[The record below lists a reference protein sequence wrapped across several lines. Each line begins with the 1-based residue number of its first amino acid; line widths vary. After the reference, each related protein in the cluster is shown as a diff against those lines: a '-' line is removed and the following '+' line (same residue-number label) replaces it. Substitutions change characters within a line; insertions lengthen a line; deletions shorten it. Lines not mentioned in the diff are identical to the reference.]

1 VHRNRRVSHQ
11 VVTSTESKSPRAMLA
26 HRTASPVASSDEPG
40 SRIWLYRSDGTDAP
54 VDFDSDLRDLGRKDL
69 LWADVDIECAGDL
82 SHLWEKLEIAE
93 LVAAID
99 LDTGPTLIH
108 QNSVLQL
115 TVKALRVEPHPV
127 PMTLHCLVGPNWV
140 VTFHK
145 GELDLVDEFN
155 KPFHGDTRLGDLNG
169 PSFLSLVLDWQI
181 SGYFGVIENL
191 QTEIDQL
198 DEELLTRFPDEG
210 DLLQRLQGLR
220 TRVRKLRST
229 LGSHRDV
236 LGLLSH
242 PRSDALIGA
251 EAVEDYKRLEDRLQQ
266 AIDTVDTT
274 REMIV
279 GSFDIFM
286 TRTAQTT
293 NDIMKRL
300 TIVSVLLL
308 PAAALAGIMGMNF
321 EVEIFEWP
329 WMFWVT
335 IALMLIVAGVTL
347 VVAKRRRWL

>member
-1 VHRNRRVSHQ
+1 M
-11 VVTSTESKSPRAMLA
+11 PADG
-26 HRTASPVASSDEPG
+26 TASRPADSDEPG
-40 SRIWLYRSDGTDAP
+40 SRVWLYSGDGEDAP
-54 VDFDSDLRDLGRKDL
+54 VQIESSMPDLGKKDL
-69 LWADVDIECAGDL
+69 LWADVDMECAGDL
-82 SHLWEKLEIAE
+82 TPLWEKLEIGE
-93 LVAAID
+93 LVAGID
-99 LDTGPTLIH
+99 LDTDPTLIH
-108 QNSVLQL
+108 QNGVLEL
-115 TVKALRVEPHPV
+115 AVKALRVGPHPDAL
-127 PMTLHCLVGPNWV
+127 TLYCLVGPNWV
-140 VTFHK
+140 VTLHK

-155 KPFHGDTRLGDLNG
+155 KPLHGETRLGDLNG
-169 PSFLSLVLDWQI
+169 PAFLSLVLDWQI
-181 SGYFGVIENL
+181 SGYFGVIERL
-191 QTEIDQL
+191 QTEIDEL
-198 DEELLTRFPDEG
+198 DEELLTRSPDKN
-210 DLLQRLQGLR
+210 DLLDRLQALR
-220 TRVRKLRST
+220 TRVRKLRNT
-229 LGSHRDV
+229 LSSHREV

-286 TRTAQTT
+286 TRTAQAT

-321 EVEIFEWP
+321 KVEIFDWP

-335 IALMLIVAGVTL
+335 IGLMLAVAGVTL

>member
-1 VHRNRRVSHQ
+1 M
-11 VVTSTESKSPRAMLA
+11 TSTDSSLILPADGNGSR
-26 HRTASPVASSDEPG
+26 PASSDEPG
-40 SRIWLYRSDGTDAP
+40 SRVWLYRGDGEDAP
-54 VDFDSDLRDLGRKDL
+54 FDIESSLPDIGKKDL

-82 SHLWEKLEIAE
+82 SPLWEKLEIEE
-93 LVAAID
+93 LVASID
-99 LDTGPTLIH
+99 QDADPTLIH
-108 QNSVLQL
+108 QNGVLEL
-115 TVKALRVEPHPV
+115 AVKALRVGPRPA

-140 VTFHK
+140 VTLHK

-155 KPFHGDTRLGDLNG
+155 RPLNGDTRIGDLNG
-169 PSFLSLVLDWQI
+169 PAFLSLVLDWQI
-181 SGYFGVIENL
+181 SGYFGVIESL
-191 QTEIDQL
+191 QTEIDEL
-198 DEELLTRFPDEG
+198 DEELLARSPDKN
-210 DLLQRLQGLR
+210 DLLDQLQALR
-220 TRVRKLRST
+220 TRVRKLRNT
-229 LGSHRDV
+229 LSSHREV

-321 EVEIFEWP
+321 KVEIFEWP

-335 IALMLIVAGVTL
+335 IALMLVVAGVTL
-347 VVAKRRRWL
+347 IVAKRRRWL

>member
-1 VHRNRRVSHQ
+1 M
-11 VVTSTESKSPRAMLA
+11 PADG
-26 HRTASPVASSDEPG
+26 TASRARESVEPG
-40 SRIWLYRSDGTDAP
+40 SRIWLYSGDGEDAP
-54 VDFDSDLRDLGRKDL
+54 VQIDAAIPDLGMKDL
-69 LWADVDIECAGDL
+69 LWADVDMECAGDL
-82 SHLWEKLEIAE
+82 SPLWEKLEIEE
-93 LVAAID
+93 LVARIEG
-99 LDTGPTLIH
+99 DTDPRLAH
-108 QNSVLQL
+108 QNGVLEL
-115 TVKALRVEPHPV
+115 AVKALRVGPHPEA
-127 PMTLHCLVGPNWV
+127 MTLHCLVGPNWV
-140 VTFHK
+140 VTLHQ

-155 KPFHGDTRLGDLNG
+155 KPFHGETRLGDLNG

-181 SGYFGVIENL
+181 SGYFGVIESL
-191 QTEIDQL
+191 QTEIDEL
-198 DEELLTRFPDEG
+198 DEELLTKSPDES
-210 DLLQRLQGLR
+210 DLLDRLQAL
-220 TRVRKLRST
+220 RVRVRRLRNT
-229 LGSHRDV
+229 LSSHREV

-266 AIDTVDTT
+266 AIETIDTT

-286 TRTAQTT
+286 TRTAQAT

-321 EVEIFEWP
+321 KVEIFEWP

-335 IALMLIVAGVTL
+335 IALMLAVAGVTL
-347 VVAKRRRWL
+347 VIAKWRRWL

>member
-1 VHRNRRVSHQ
+1 M
-11 VVTSTESKSPRAMLA
+11 TSTDSKISRAMPA
-26 HRTASPVASSDEPG
+26 DGTASRPADAVEPAS
-40 SRIWLYRSDGTDAP
+40 RVWLYCGDGEDAP
-54 VDFDSDLRDLGRKDL
+54 VQLESPLPDLGKKDL
-69 LWADVDIECAGDL
+69 LWADVDWKCVGDL
-82 SHLWEKLEIAE
+82 SPLWEELEIE
-93 LVAAID
+93 DVVDRID
-99 LDTGPTLIH
+99 QDADPTLIH
-108 QNSVLQL
+108 QNGVLEL
-115 TVKALRVEPHPV
+115 AVKALRVGPV
-127 PMTLHCLVGPNWV
+127 RAHDV
-140 VTFHK
+140 VLP
-145 GELDLVDEFN
+145 GRPQLG
-155 KPFHGDTRLGDLNG
+155 GDVAQRGTRLGRCVQQAPQQRYPDRG
-169 PSFLSLVLDWQI
+169 PDGPAFLSLVLDWQI
-181 SGYFGVIENL
+181 SGYFGVIESL
-191 QTEIDQL
+191 QTEIDEL
-198 DEELLTRFPDEG
+198 DEELLARSPDKN
-210 DLLQRLQGLR
+210 DLLDRLQALR
-220 TRVRKLRST
+220 TRVRKLRNT
-229 LGSHRDV
+229 LSSHREV

-321 EVEIFEWP
+321 KVEIFEWP

-335 IALMLIVAGVTL
+335 IALMLAVAGVTL

>member
-1 VHRNRRVSHQ
+1 MPADGNAS
-11 VVTSTESKSPRAMLA
+11 RAA
-26 HRTASPVASSDEPG
+26 GSDEPG
-40 SRIWLYRSDGTDAP
+40 SRIWLYDGDGIDAP
-54 VDFDSDLRDLGRKDL
+54 VSLDSGLPDLGKKDL

-82 SHLWEKLEIAE
+82 SQLWKKLEIEE
-93 LVAAID
+93 LVAGID

-115 TVKALRVEPHPV
+115 AVKALPVEPHPS

-140 VTFHK
+140 VTLHQ

-181 SGYFGVIENL
+181 SGYFRVIETL

-198 DEELLTRFPDEG
+198 DEELLTKSPDEN
-210 DLLQRLQGLR
+210 DLLDRLQALR

-321 EVEIFEWP
+321 KVEIFEWP

-335 IALMLIVAGVTL
+335 IGLMLAVAGVTL

>member
-1 VHRNRRVSHQ
+1 M
-11 VVTSTESKSPRAMLA
+11 PADG
-26 HRTASPVASSDEPG
+26 TASRVADADEPG
-40 SRIWLYRSDGTDAP
+40 SRVWLYRGDGEDAP
-54 VDFDSDLRDLGRKDL
+54 IQIEASPPELGRKDL
-69 LWADVDIECAGDL
+69 LWADVDMECAGDL
-82 SHLWEKLEIAE
+82 SPLWEKLDIEE
-93 LVAAID
+93 LVSRID
-99 LDTGPTLIH
+99 LGTGPALIH
-108 QNSVLQL
+108 QNGVLQL
-115 TVKALRVEPHPV
+115 AVTALRAGPDPNPT
-127 PMTLHCLVGPNWV
+127 PMPLHCLVGPNWV
-140 VTFHK
+140 VTLHK

-155 KPFHGDTRLGDLNG
+155 KPFHGETRLGDLNG
-169 PSFLSLVLDWQI
+169 PTFLSLVLDWQI
-181 SGYFGVIENL
+181 SGYFGVIESL
-191 QTEIDQL
+191 QAEIDQL
-198 DEELLTRFPDEG
+198 DEELLTKSPDES
-210 DLLQRLQGLR
+210 DLLDRLQALR
-220 TRVRKLRST
+220 IRVRKLRNT
-229 LGSHRDV
+229 LNSHREV

-251 EAVEDYKRLEDRLQQ
+251 EAAEDYKRLEDRLQQ

-321 EVEIFEWP
+321 KVEFFEWP

-335 IALMLIVAGVTL
+335 ITLMLAVAGVTL
-347 VVAKRRRWL
+347 VVAKWRRWL

>member
-1 VHRNRRVSHQ
+1 MPANGTASRVSN
-11 VVTSTESKSPRAMLA
+11 
-26 HRTASPVASSDEPG
+26 PG
-40 SRIWLYRSDGTDAP
+40 QGGTRVWLYCRDGEDAP
-54 VDFDSDLRDLGRKDL
+54 IEVDSSIPDIGRNDL

-82 SHLWEKLEIAE
+82 SHLWEKLEIEE

-99 LDTGPTLIH
+99 LDAGPTLIH
-108 QNSVLQL
+108 ENSVLQL
-115 TVKALRVEPHPV
+115 AVKAIGGGPHPS
-127 PMTLHCLVGPNWV
+127 PMTLHCLVGPNWM
-140 VTFHK
+140 VTLHK

-181 SGYFGVIENL
+181 SGYFAVIENL
-191 QTEIDQL
+191 QTEIDEL
-198 DEELLTRFPDEG
+198 DEQLLTNSPSES
-210 DLLQRLQGLR
+210 DLLERLQALR

-266 AIDTVDTT
+266 AIDTIDTA

-321 EVEIFEWP
+321 KVEIFEWP

-335 IALMLIVAGVTL
+335 IALMLAVAGVTL